1 MKYEW
6 LPTGWIEA
14 AQDETQWNETR
25 RNLEQTIQR
34 LLRAS
39 EALPYA
45 AVVGELADEHAQV
58 CILVFAQKRPRLT
71 SYLTSQ
77 FKINFKC
84 NFVQGTVD
92 KLIGK
97 ALLAVDY
104 ISDSLT
110 KEQILPLVS
119 VIATL
124 MLIGAAG
131 YGMSYLA

>member
-1 MKYEW
+1 M
-6 LPTGWIEA
+6 
-14 AQDETQWNETR
+14 
-25 RNLEQTIQR
+25 
-34 LLRAS
+34 LLIIA
-39 EALPYA
+39 
-45 AVVGELADEHAQV
+45 
-58 CILVFAQKRPRLT
+58 T
-71 SYLTSQ
+71 SL
-77 FKINFKC
+77 FL
-84 NFVQGTVD
+84 QGTVG

-131 YGMSYLA
+131 YGMSYLV